1 MGAYTAAGMY
11 PQTVFHADVRAR
23 EMELAAER
31 QVGCSCS
38 ALGRMISRVITKC
51 NGMFIFMRQNCMPP
65 CHFL

>member
-1 MGAYTAAGMY
+1 
-11 PQTVFHADVRAR
+11 
-23 EMELAAER
+23 LAAER